1 MTDWLKK
8 LLKDLPTLILS
19 FLLALAVWI
28 SAVTAADPND
38 TRAFPESVNVEVLGL
53 DPSFSLV
60 GDIPETVI
68 VTLTAPNS
76 IWDSLITSPEVIKAY
91 VDLSDKTPGDYEVK
105 ITAQVDARP
114 AEVVAV
120 EPAQVSVHLEK
131 SATVSLPVTL
141 SPQGEAATG
150 YELGTPSYNE
160 SQANITGPETLVSQV
175 VQVIAPVNV
184 TGALQTLTKE
194 VKLRAVDL
202 NGNNVENISIT
213 PASVTLTLPIE
224 PQGGYRN
231 LAVKAIVAGQLAPG
245 YRLTNISVMPPT
257 VTIYS
262 DDTDLVAQ
270 LPGYVETSVISIAS
284 AKSDINMGVTLKLPS
299 GVTVVGDQTV
309 TVHIGI
315 SPIENSIT
323 IQNIPVEVVGLPDNM
338 TAIVSPEYISVII
351 SGPLNLLN
359 QLTSAQIHVNVDVSG
374 KQAGTYQFT
383 PSIELTI
390 AELRVESI
398 LPGTI
403 EIHLIVR

>member
-8 LLKDLPTLILS
+8 LVKDLPTLILS

-38 TRAFPESVNVEVLGL
+38 TRAFPEPVNVEVLGL

-60 GDIPETVI
+60 GDIPETVT

-76 IWDSLITSPEVIKAY
+76 IWDSLITSPDVIKAY
-91 VDLSDKTPGDYEVK
+91 VDLSDKEAGDYEVK

-120 EPAQVSVHLEK
+120 EPALVSVHLEK

-141 SPQGEAATG
+141 SPQGDAATG
-150 YELGTPSYNE
+150 YDLGIPSYNE
-160 SQANITGPETLVSQV
+160 SQANITGPESLVNQV

-202 NGNNVENISIT
+202 NGTDVENISIT
-213 PASVTLTLPIE
+213 PASVNVTLPIE

-257 VTIYS
+257 VTIFRTTPNWWHNYRVMWRPAS
-262 DDTDLVAQ
+262 F
-270 LPGYVETSVISIAS
+270 PSPRPKVILIW
-284 AKSDINMGVTLKLPS
+284 
-299 GVTVVGDQTV
+299 
-309 TVHIGI
+309 
-315 SPIENSIT
+315 
-323 IQNIPVEVVGLPDNM
+323 
-338 TAIVSPEYISVII
+338 VS
-351 SGPLNLLN
+351 L
-359 QLTSAQIHVNVDVSG
+359 
-374 KQAGTYQFT
+374 
-383 PSIELTI
+383 
-390 AELRVESI
+390 
-398 LPGTI
+398 
-403 EIHLIVR
+403 

>member
-8 LLKDLPTLILS
+8 LIKDLPTLILS
-19 FLLALAVWI
+19 FLLAVAVWI

-38 TRAFPESVNVEVLGL
+38 TRTFPDPINVEVLGL

-60 GDIPETVI
+60 GDIPETVT

-91 VDLSDKTPGDYEVK
+91 VDLSDKATGDYEVK

-114 AEVVAV
+114 AEVIAV
-120 EPAQVSVHLEK
+120 EPALVSVHLEK

-141 SPQGEAATG
+141 SPQGDTATG
-150 YELGTPSYNE
+150 YDLGTPSYNE
-160 SQANITGPETLVSQV
+160 NQANITGPESLVSKV
-175 VQVIAPVNV
+175 VQVIAPINV

-213 PASVTLTLPIE
+213 PATVNVTLPIE

-245 YRLTNISVMPPT
+245 YRLANISVMPPT

-262 DDTDLVAQ
+262 DDTELVAQ

-284 AKSDINMGVTLKLPS
+284 AKSDIDMGVTLKLPS

-323 IQNIPVEVVGLPDNM
+323 IQNIPVEVVGLPGNM

-359 QLTSAQIHVNVDVSG
+359 QLTSAQIHVSVDVSG

-403 EIHLIVR
+403 EIHLIAR

>member
-1 MTDWLKK
+1 MMDWMKK
-8 LLKDLPTLILS
+8 MARDLPTLILS

-38 TRAFPESVNVEVLGL
+38 TRAFPQPVTVEVLGL

-60 GDIPETVI
+60 GDIPESVTVTI
-68 VTLTAPNS
+68 TAPNS
-76 IWDSLITSPEVIKAY
+76 IWNSLITSPHVIKAY
-91 VDLSDKTPGDYEVK
+91 VDLSDKAAGDYEVK

-114 AEVVAV
+114 AEVVAID
-120 EPAQVSVHLEK
+120 PALVRIHLEK
-131 SATVSLPVTL
+131 SAAVSLPVTL
-141 SPQGEAATG
+141 APQGDVAIG
-150 YELGTPSYNE
+150 YDLGTPIFNE
-160 SQANITGPETLVSQV
+160 SLANITGPESLVTQV
-175 VQVIAPVNV
+175 VQVIAPINV

-194 VKLRAVDL
+194 VKLRAVDK
-202 NGNNVENISIT
+202 NGNVVDNISIA
-213 PASVTLTLPIE
+213 PVSVNVTLPIE

-245 YRLTNISVMPPT
+245 YRLANISVIPPT

-262 DDTDLVAQ
+262 NDTALVAK

-284 AKSDINMGVTLKLPS
+284 AKSDIDMGVTLKLPS

-315 SPIENSIT
+315 SAIENSIT
-323 IQNIPVEVVGLPDNM
+323 IQNIPVEVVGLPENM
-338 TAIVSPEYISVII
+338 TAVVSPEYISVII

-359 QLTSAQIHVNVDVSG
+359 QLTSAQIHVRVDVSG

-383 PSIELTI
+383 PSIEITI

-403 EIHLIVR
+403 EIHLSVK